1 MRTRMGV
8 VALLVAILGAG
19 AVPPA
24 DSEIGGDGG
33 VRAASDAGDEVQQR
47 VRERRQERGG
57 QRQWITVPE
66 LSLAE
71 ALPLVGAPGV
81 VIIDATCRERAEDFL
96 DRVPGAVWQDWTQ
109 VEQWAQRYKHAKTIL
124 VYCA

>member
-8 VALLVAILGAG
+8 VALLVVILGAG

-24 DSEIGGDGG
+24 DSEVGGDDG
-33 VRAASDAGDEVQQR
+33 VRAASDAGSAVQRRAQ
-47 VRERRQERGG
+47 ERRQERRGE
-57 QRQWITVPE
+57 RQWITVPE
-66 LSLAE
+66 LSLTE

-81 VIIDATCRERAEDFL
+81 VIIDTTCRERAEAFP
-96 DRVPGAVWQDWTQ
+96 DRIPGAVWQDWTQ
-109 VEQWAQRYKHAKTIL
+109 VEQWAHRYKDAKTVL